1 MRETLNKILFFIL
14 LFMLTFCVAC
24 GGGSGSSSGKTPGA
38 EESNANL
45 AAMVLS
51 SGSLVFSPDQTTYT
65 VDVENA
71 ASSITITATLAN
83 DEASMVI
90 NGTTAQSGQPFG
102 PASLVVGSNNFIIV
116 VTAANGSSTKTYTVE
131 VKRQSSADKS
141 NNANLAGLA
150 LSSGKLKPGF
160 AADTTS
166 YTAEVSLSVA
176 SVTVTP
182 AAAGVNARISVNGSA
197 VVSGSPSAS
206 IPLTAGS
213 VTAITVIVT
222 AEDGM
227 TTKTYT
233 VNVTR
238 LATLSQ
244 DATLSNLTIS
254 QGTLS
259 PSFQPTTLSYTAE
272 VYSTSITLTPTA
284 AGVGATIKVNG
295 IPVSSGQPA
304 QAVILNIGDNPPITT
319 VVTAEDGINTK
330 TYSLV
335 VKRLEFSGGSDGGGD
350 DGGGDDGGGSSS
362 VLTTKSQAENLLYIA
377 YAGIGYGRADSST
390 DEEPLYDA
398 MAEDLGGIAGKFVLD
413 TINNDSSKITKL
425 INILSGKTQTFTY
438 TTSTGVI
445 SSLDLDPGSD
455 ENDYTYFEATL
466 SINFNATAYPWNSCI
481 YYGDGG
487 GIDLTATATGY
498 FKASLSGLDKLYLR
512 SVTIQAR
519 NTFRAVYP
527 MGTVTY
533 GTYDGSFWQIAFTAY
548 YGANDPVDTSK
559 DPMNVKII
567 PVLISGQAS
576 SNIDNRDYTLSG
588 TFSLNGNTYIFT
600 DVTYRQWHYNFDV
613 DGNTLVAVNGTIKTP
628 DVSRAVNVSSATN
641 PGSIVRNISGTW
653 MSGLMNFAE
662 STTAIQANFISGT
675 CNFTGTLGP
684 WSVAGWQDSLEP

>member
-222 AEDGM
+222 AEDEV

-233 VNVTR
+233 INVTR

-254 QGTLS
+254 QGTLA
-259 PSFQPTTLSYTAE
+259 PAFQPATLSYTAQ
-272 VYSTSITLTPTA
+272 VTFDATSITLTPTA

-295 IPVSSGQPA
+295 NNVASGNPA
-304 QAVILNIGDNPPITT
+304 LAVTLVDGANTITT
-319 VVTAEDGINTK
+319 VVTAENGISTK

-335 VKRLEFSGGSDGGGD
+335 VTRLPYSDGGG
-350 DGGGDDGGGSSS
+350 GGGGGGGSSS
-362 VLTTKSQAENLLYIA
+362 VLATKSQVENLLYIA

-413 TINNDSSKITKL
+413 TINNDSDKTSKL
-425 INILSGKTQTFTY
+425 IRIVVLGSTETFTY
-438 TTSTGVI
+438 TTASGVV
-445 SSLDLDPGSD
+445 SSLALDPGSD
-455 ENDYTYFEATL
+455 VGEYISFTATL
-466 SINFNATAYPWNSCI
+466 SINFNATAYPWNSCN

-487 GIDLTATATGY
+487 DIDLVATATGY
-498 FKASLSGLDKLYLR
+498 FKASTSGLEELYLR

-628 DVSRAVNVSSATN
+628 DVSRAVNVSNATN